1 MTTLQKMND
10 FRNHFAILHDVGVGD
25 MKNAVILD
33 AGTLGTGNGYL
44 PIVLAWNQQTVD
56 PVDGPISCDHT
67 TFKMNLSQSTRRGI
81 QFCVQLPSRRAI
93 DPSKKSPGSDLVH
106 YFTSLIGRSQHHD
119 SSQATVFSL

>member
-1 MTTLQKMND
+1 MND
-10 FRNHFAILHDVGVGD
+10 FRNHFALLHDVGVGD

-33 AGTLGTGNGYL
+33 AGTLGSGNGYL

-67 TFKMNLSQSTRRGI
+67 TFKMNLSQSARRRI
-81 QFCVQLPSRRAI
+81 QLCVQLLSCRAI
-93 DPSKKSPGSDLVH
+93 DPAKKSPGSDLVH